1 MTHGSE
7 RITDGSSRGLRVDW
21 GALGDKT
28 KGKAMVIVS
37 KAALVAAVVA
47 AGLIAGLFY
56 AYTVSVM
63 PGLAHA
69 DDHTFVT
76 AMRRINE
83 AILNGWF
90 MLSFLGAPLLAVAA
104 VVLHF
109 TSGARGGLPWL
120 IAGAALLVAMVVVTG
135 AINVPMNNALAA
147 DTVDFAAL
155 RAQFEDPWVRWNLV
169 RTVLSAAGFGCLV
182 GAVVSRGA

>member
-1 MTHGSE
+1 
-7 RITDGSSRGLRVDW
+7 
-21 GALGDKT
+21 
-28 KGKAMVIVS
+28 MVIVS
-37 KAALVAAVVA
+37 KAVLVAAVVA

-63 PGLAHA
+63 PGLAQA

-76 AMRRINE
+76 AMRRINDV
-83 AILNGWF
+83 IVNGWF

-120 IAGAALLVAMVVVTG
+120 VAGAVLLVAMVIVTG
-135 AINVPMNNALAA
+135 AINVPMNNALAV
-147 DTVDFAAL
+147 DTADFAAL
-155 RAQFEDPWVRWNLV
+155 RARFEEPWVRWNTV
-169 RTVLSAAGFGCLV
+169 RTVASAAGFGCLV
-182 GAVVSRGA
+182 GALVTRSA

>member
-1 MTHGSE
+1 
-7 RITDGSSRGLRVDW
+7 
-21 GALGDKT
+21 
-28 KGKAMVIVS
+28 MVLVS
-37 KAALVAAVVA
+37 KAVLVAALVA

-63 PGLAHA
+63 PGLARA

-76 AMRRINE
+76 AMREINV

-90 MLSFLGAPLLAVAA
+90 ILSFLGAPLLAVGA

-120 IAGAALLVAMVVVTG
+120 IAGAVLLVAMLVITG
-135 AINVPMNNALAA
+135 AVNVPMNNALA
-147 DTVDFAAL
+147 DGSTDFAAL
-155 RAQFEDPWVRWNLV
+155 RAKFEQPWVVWNTV
-169 RTVLSAAGFGCLV
+169 RTVASVAGFGCLV
-182 GAVVSRGA
+182 GAVVTRSA